1 MSTQKNYK
9 CIGKFAIEEIC
20 TSCGICSAI
29 CPKNAISNKLQDGFF
44 RPDINDKLCI
54 ECGKCV
60 SCCPGINL
68 RESTY
73 EDYTEFYYGHSA
85 DSSYRYM
92 AASGGVCTEFLIY
105 LLDTDIVDYIITSKI
120 YGNNNELKPQV
131 IGKNGRYREL
141 LKEAG
146 GSNYCP
152 VDNSELLSII
162 NNLDG
167 TCAIVAL
174 PCTQFAIN
182 FWRERFDK
190 AGKIKYIVG
199 LLCNHVPSYNATEYL
214 CEEYNRKDAE
224 YIRYRGHG
232 WFGNASFYKESIK
245 GNSTA
250 QMELAGQ
257 VPFGQYFSG
266 NFAHMFWQ
274 KACIKCK
281 DHFGIF
287 ADVTFGDAD
296 FIKERDPANIGETAI
311 FIRNVEL
318 TDAFDNMQKE
328 SRIEIY
334 PVSDKKDLSIFDA
347 IGKGRDHWFMAST
360 DQWARYGSCLESSRI
375 WGNKIYNRDFFNCNE
390 KQYKSERAK
399 QILSANGI
407 TNPEDAEIIT
417 WGCGDLFQEK
427 FNLINEQYCVRF
439 VCDANPNWQSHTFSP
454 GFKII
459 SPNDIIC
466 LQKQGLKEIFV
477 FITINSPKGIYEVE
491 NFLNHLNIPQLN
503 VHKLFDCC

>member
-250 QMELAGQ
+250 QMELVGQ
-257 VPFGQYFSG
+257 VPYGQYFSG

-274 KACIKCK
+274 KACINCR
-281 DHFGIF
+281 DHFGMF
-287 ADVTFGDAD
+287 ADVAFGDAS
-296 FIKERDPANIGETAI
+296 FIKVKDSANIGETAI
-311 FIRNVEL
+311 FIRNAEL
-318 TDAFDNMQKE
+318 IDIFNNMQIE
-328 SRIEIY
+328 SRTEIH
-334 PVSDKKDLSIFDA
+334 PVSDYEDLSIFDA
-347 IGKGRDHWFMAST
+347 IGKGRERWFMAST
-360 DQWARYGSCLESSRI
+360 DQWTRYDSRLKNDRI
-375 WGNKIYNRDFFNCNE
+375 CENEAYNHYDSALYDN
-390 KQYKSERAK
+390 QYKTEKVKRFLSEV
-399 QILSANGI
+399 GI
-407 TNPEDAEIIT
+407 TNPEEAEIIT
-417 WGCGDLFQEK
+417 WGCGNLFEEK
-427 FNLINEQYCVRF
+427 FNLINEQYSVRF
-439 VCDANPNWQSHTFSP
+439 VSDANPNLQNHIFFP
-454 GFKII
+454 GFQVI
-459 SPNDIIC
+459 SPNDITS

-477 FITINSPKGIYEVE
+477 FITINSLKGIYEVE
-491 NFLNHLNIPQLN
+491 KFLNQLNIP
-503 VHKLFDCC
+503 HSDIHMLFDCH